1 MKYLGIRILS
11 GGLAGA
17 ATTVFVHPLDFART
31 RLGVD
36 LGKSIT
42 ER

>member
-1 MKYLGIRILS
+1 MKYLGTSILA
-11 GGLAGA
+11 GGLAGSMS
-17 ATTVFVHPLDFART
+17 TLFVYPLDFART

-36 LGKSIT
+36 LGKGKH